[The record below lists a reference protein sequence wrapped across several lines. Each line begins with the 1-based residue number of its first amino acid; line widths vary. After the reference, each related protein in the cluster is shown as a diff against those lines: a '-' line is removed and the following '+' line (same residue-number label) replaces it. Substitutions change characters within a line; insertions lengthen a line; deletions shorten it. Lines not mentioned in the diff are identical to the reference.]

1 MMSEAES
8 SNHLAFSHPP
18 IERCLFFTATSPFF
32 QKTNSLPLTTP
43 FSRPICSL
51 STTRMSK
58 AFRNEMNNLFDPK
71 TDWIKSR
78 YHPIFTIQPTEGMRE
93 LIGLKETEGIHHFV
107 HQLNPKKKKKPG
119 EWMENKLGLIIR
131 HDELSSVRQG
141 LMDPKFMKQDHS
153 EEERSMKEEKTE
165 DELRSTSK
173 SDTNDPKEGWVYYL
187 HVPLNHSHLLPST
200 DRSQDPFFI
209 HTLQELSQA
218 YQGHTQLLLGLFVH
232 LLEKQFR
239 VVVGEGELRIYFP
252 FPIPNSQQEAV
263 ERLEK
268 MGIEKADYYSIR
280 QEPRVGPDYFEDIQ
294 FFIHHI
300 DTLIDQGL
308 TVNQERIF

>member
-8 SNHLAFSHPP
+8 SNHLALSRHP
-18 IERCLFFTATSPFF
+18 IEHCLFFTAISPFF
-32 QKTNSLPLTTP
+32 QKTNSLTTH

-51 STTRMSK
+51 PNTRMRRTFK
-58 AFRNEMNNLFDPK
+58 VNDLLDPK
-71 TDWIKSR
+71 TDLTRSR
-78 YHPIFTIQPTEGMRE
+78 YNRIFTIQHTEGMRE
-93 LIGLKETEGIHHFV
+93 LIRLKETEGIHHFV
-107 HQLNPKKKKKPG
+107 HQLNPKKKKPC
-119 EWMENKLGLIIR
+119 EWIENKLGLIIR

-141 LMDPKFMKQDHS
+141 LINTKCTKQDHS
-153 EEERSMKEEKTE
+153 EDERSMKEEKGQMAE
-165 DELRSTSK
+165 DEMGSKSK
-173 SDTNDPKEGWVYYL
+173 SDTNEPKEGWAYYL

-209 HTLQELSQA
+209 HTLQQLSQA
-218 YQGHTQLLLGLFVH
+218 YQGHTELLLGLFVH

-252 FPIPNSQQEAV
+252 FPIPKSKQEAV

-268 MGIEKADYYSIR
+268 MGIDQADYYSIR
-280 QEPRVGPDYFEDIQ
+280 HEPRVGPDYFEDIQ
-294 FFIHHI
+294 FFIHQI

-308 TVNQERIF
+308 NVNQG